1 MKRAD
6 GFTLIELIVT
16 LVVAAIIV
24 AVGIPGMSNLMAN
37 NRATAHT
44 DSLITALSFAR
55 SESVKRGISVSV
67 CAKSAAADGS
77 ATCGGASDWSSGW
90 MARLDAGS
98 NEQLRSWPAP
108 SGDYSMEGPASI
120 SFNSSGA
127 LQSDNAVEFVIEY
140 SHCTGNQKRTITVQ
154 PAGHTSVTKEPC
166 TSDEPDE

>member
-6 GFTLIELIVT
+6 GFTLIELIIT

-67 CAKSAAADGS
+67 CAIGTTEEGTTS
-77 ATCGGASDWSSGW
+77 CGGASGWSSGW
-90 MARLDAGS
+90 FARLDAGD

-108 SGDYSMEGPASI
+108 PGDYSMEGPAFI

-127 LQSDNAVEFVIEY
+127 LQSDNAMVFVIEY
-140 SHCTGNQKRTITVQ
+140 SHCSGNQKRTITVQ
-154 PAGHTSVTKEPC
+154 PAGHTSVTKGPC
-166 TSDEPDE
+166 TPDG

>member
-16 LVVAAIIV
+16 LVVAAIII

-55 SESVKRGISVSV
+55 SESVKRGISVSL
-67 CAKSAAADGS
+67 CAKNAAEEGGA
-77 ATCGGASDWSSGW
+77 CGGASDWSSGW
-90 MARLDAGS
+90 FARLDAGN

-108 SGDYSMEGPASI
+108 PGDYSMEGPALI
-120 SFNSSGA
+120 SFNSAGA
-127 LQSDNAVEFVIEY
+127 LPSDNAMVFVIEY

-154 PAGHTSVTKEPC
+154 PAGHTSVTKGPC
-166 TSDEPDE
+166 TSDE